1 MAEYLVN
8 YYNGRGNRDSVF
20 STEAEAREFMAT
32 CVDPMCT
39 LWKRVRDEVL

>member
-1 MAEYLVN
+1 MKTSAEV
-8 YYNGRGNRDSVF
+8 
-20 STEAEAREFMAT
+20 EAREFMAT